1 MGKNKSANTDSKYV
15 SLGDNAYSFYDPST
29 GIQVVRGEVVELS
42 LRQLAAPKIRK
53 ALINGHLQYVADKNE
68 VVNEVDPDTL
78 KAKFDKLV
86 EAGMDAGKIAKAF
99 TMEEAKT
106 LAEDNNITV
115 EEGDTVLS
123 IVEALMS

>member
-1 MGKNKSANTDSKYV
+1 MGKNKSTDSKYV

-115 EEGDTVLS
+115 EKDDTVLS

>member
-29 GIQVVRGEVVELS
+29 GIQVVLGEVVELS

-68 VVNEVDPDTL
+68 VVNGVDSETL

-99 TMEEAKT
+99 TMEEAKS

-115 EEGDTVLS
+115 EKDDTVLS

>member
-1 MGKNKSANTDSKYV
+1 MRKNKSTDTKYV

-53 ALINGHLQYVADKNE
+53 ALVNGHLQYVADKNE

-99 TMEEAKT
+99 TMEEAKA

-115 EEGDTVLS
+115 EKDDTVLS

>member
-1 MGKNKSANTDSKYV
+1 MGKSKSANTDSKYV
-15 SLGDNAYSFYDPST
+15 SLGDKAYSFYDPST
-29 GIQVVRGEVVELS
+29 GIQIVRGEVVELS

-53 ALINGHLQYVADKNE
+53 ALINGHLQYVASKNE
-68 VVNEVDPDTL
+68 VVNEVDTETL

-99 TMEEAKT
+99 TMEEAKS

-115 EEGDTVLS
+115 EEDDTVLS

>member
-1 MGKNKSANTDSKYV
+1 MGKNKSTNTDSKYV

-68 VVNEVDPDTL
+68 VVNEIDNETL

-99 TMEEAKT
+99 TMEEAKA

-115 EEGDTVLS
+115 EEGDTVQS

>member
-42 LRQLAAPKIRK
+42 LRQLAAAKIRK

-68 VVNEVDPDTL
+68 VVNEVDSETL

-115 EEGDTVLS
+115 EKDDTVLS

>member
-68 VVNEVDPDTL
+68 VVNEVDSETL

-106 LAEDNNITV
+106 LAEDNKITL
-115 EEGDTVLS
+115 EEDDTVLS

>member
-1 MGKNKSANTDSKYV
+1 MGKKSANTDSKYV

-68 VVNEVDPDTL
+68 AVNEVDPETL

-99 TMEEAKT
+99 TMKEAKA

>member
-29 GIQVVRGEVVELS
+29 GIQVIRGEVVELS

-53 ALINGHLQYVADKNE
+53 ALVNGHLQYVADKNE
-68 VVNEVDPDTL
+68 VVNEVDSETL

-99 TMEEAKT
+99 TMEEAKS

-115 EEGDTVLS
+115 EKDDTVLS
-123 IVEALMS
+123 IVEAPMS

>member
-1 MGKNKSANTDSKYV
+1 MGKKSANTDSKYV

-68 VVNEVDPDTL
+68 AVNEVDPETL

-86 EAGMDAGKIAKAF
+86 NAGMDAGKIAKAF
-99 TMEEAKT
+99 TMEEAKA
-106 LAEDNNITV
+106 LAKDNNITV
-115 EEGDTVLS
+115 EEDDTVLS

>member
-1 MGKNKSANTDSKYV
+1 MGKNKSTNTDSKYV
-15 SLGDNAYSFYDPST
+15 SLGDNAHSFYDPST
-29 GIQVVRGEVVELS
+29 GIQIVRGEVVELS

-68 VVNEVDPDTL
+68 AVNEPDTETL

-99 TMEEAKT
+99 TMEEAKA

-115 EEGDTVLS
+115 EEGDTVQS

>member
-68 VVNEVDPDTL
+68 VFNEVDPDTL

>member
-1 MGKNKSANTDSKYV
+1 M
-15 SLGDNAYSFYDPST
+15 
-29 GIQVVRGEVVELS
+29 
-42 LRQLAAPKIRK
+42 RQLAAPKIRK
-53 ALINGHLQYVADKNE
+53 ALINGHLQYIADKNE
-68 VVNEVDPDTL
+68 VVNEPDTETL

-99 TMEEAKT
+99 TMEEAKS

-115 EEGDTVLS
+115 EEDDTVLS

>member
-78 KAKFDKLV
+78 KVKFDKLV

>member
-1 MGKNKSANTDSKYV
+1 MGKKSANTDSKYV

-68 VVNEVDPDTL
+68 AVNEVDPETL
-78 KAKFDKLV
+78 KARFDKLV

-99 TMEEAKT
+99 TMEEAKA

-115 EEGDTVLS
+115 EKDDTVLS

>member
-115 EEGDTVLS
+115 EKDDTVLS

>member
-1 MGKNKSANTDSKYV
+1 MGKNKSATDSKYV

-29 GIQVVRGEVVELS
+29 GIQIVRGEVVELS
-42 LRQLAAPKIRK
+42 LRQLAAPNIRR

-68 VVNEVDPDTL
+68 VVNEVDTETL

-99 TMEEAKT
+99 TMEEAKA

-115 EEGDTVLS
+115 EKDDTVLS

>member
-1 MGKNKSANTDSKYV
+1 MGKNKSVNTDSKYV

-42 LRQLAAPKIRK
+42 LRQLAAPKVRK

-68 VVNEVDPDTL
+68 VVNEVDTETL
-78 KAKFDKLV
+78 QAKFDKLV
-86 EAGMDAGKIAKAF
+86 EVGMDAGKIAKAF
-99 TMEEAKT
+99 TMEEAKS

-115 EEGDTVLS
+115 EKDDTVLS
-123 IVEALMS
+123 IIEALMS

>member
-1 MGKNKSANTDSKYV
+1 MGKKSANTDSKYV

-115 EEGDTVLS
+115 EKDDTVLS

>member
-1 MGKNKSANTDSKYV
+1 MGKNKSVNMDSKYV
-15 SLGDNAYSFYDPST
+15 SLGDNAYSFYDSST

-68 VVNEVDPDTL
+68 IVNEVDTETL
-78 KAKFDKLV
+78 QVKFDKLV

-99 TMEEAKT
+99 TIEEVKA

-115 EEGDTVLS
+115 EKDDTVLS